1 MVNGE
6 NAGKNSILVQD
17 LCKRFNG
24 FFLDH
29 VSFQVPQG
37 RIVGFIGENGAGKST
52 TIHLILNELKRD
64 GGRIQIFGMENTAPS
79 VREEIG
85 VVFDECCFHEVFN
98 TSDIEK
104 ILSGVYKS
112 WDGELYRQ
120 YLKKF
125 RIPEKKSVG
134 SFSKGMKMKLSI
146 ICAMAHRPK
155 LLILDEATT
164 GLDPVV
170 RDEILDLFLEFI
182 QDEEC
187 SIFFSSHITSD
198 VQKIADYVILIHQG
212 KIIFEESKDDLIY
225 NFGIAKCGRERFASI
240 SPDDYLIHRVTNV
253 SVECLIRD
261 KEAVRSKYKDLVVD
275 NATLEDIMLF
285 YIKGGAS

>member
-1 MVNGE
+1 ME
-6 NAGKNSILVQD
+6 KNNILVRD
-17 LCKRFNG
+17 LCKQFDE
-24 FFLDH
+24 FLLDH
-29 VSFQVPQG
+29 ISFQVPKG

-52 TIHLILNELKRD
+52 TINLILDELKKD
-64 GGRIQIFGMENTAPS
+64 NGQIQIFGREHTISSVKEN
-79 VREEIG
+79 IG
-85 VVFDECCFHEVFN
+85 VVFDECNFHDVFN
-98 TSDIEK
+98 VSDIEK

-112 WDGELYRQ
+112 WDSNLYRQ

-125 RIPEKKSVG
+125 KIPERKQIG

-146 ICAMAHRPK
+146 ICAMAHKPK

-170 RDEILDLFLEFI
+170 RDEMLDLFLEFI

-198 VQKIADYVILIHQG
+198 IQKIADYVILIHQG
-212 KIIFEESKDDLIY
+212 KIIFEEQKDDLVY
-225 NFGIAKCGRERFASI
+225 HFGIVKCGREKFASI
-240 SPDDYLIHRVTNV
+240 SPNDYIIHRITNV
-253 SVECLIRD
+253 SVECLVRD
-261 KEAVRSKYKDLVVD
+261 KEAIKRKYKDIVVD

-285 YIKGGAS
+285 YIKGGAV

>member
-1 MVNGE
+1 MEE
-6 NAGKNSILVQD
+6 NNILVRD
-17 LCKRFNG
+17 LCKG
-24 FFLDH
+24 FDGFLLDH
-29 VSFQVPQG
+29 VSFQVPKG

-52 TIHLILNELKRD
+52 TINLILDELKRD
-64 GGRIQIFGMENTAPS
+64 HGQIQIFGKENTISS

-85 VVFDECCFHEVFN
+85 VVFDECNFHDVFN

-112 WDGELYRQ
+112 WDSSLYRQ
-120 YLKKF
+120 YLKRFK
-125 RIPEKKSVG
+125 IPERKPIG

-146 ICAMAHRPK
+146 ICAMAHKPK

-170 RDEILDLFLEFI
+170 RDEMLDLFPEFI
-182 QDEEC
+182 QDEER

-198 VQKIADYVILIHQG
+198 IQKIADYVILIHQG
-212 KIIFEESKDDLIY
+212 KIIFEEQKDDLVY
-225 NFGIAKCGRERFASI
+225 RLGILKCGKEQFASI
-240 SPDDYLIHRVTNV
+240 SPDDYLIHRITNV
-253 SVECLIRD
+253 NVECLVRD
-261 KEAVRSKYKDLVVD
+261 KQAIRHKYKNIVVD

-285 YIKGGAS
+285 YIKGGAA

>member
-1 MVNGE
+1 ME
-6 NAGKNSILVQD
+6 KNNILVRD
-17 LCKRFNG
+17 LCKQFDRFL
-24 FFLDH
+24 LDH
-29 VSFQVPQG
+29 VSFQVPKG

-52 TIHLILNELKRD
+52 TINLILDELKRD
-64 GGRIQIFGMENTAPS
+64 NGQIQIFGKENTISA
-79 VREEIG
+79 VKEDIG
-85 VVFDECCFHEVFN
+85 VVFDECNFHDVFN
-98 TSDIEK
+98 VSDIEK

-112 WDGELYRQ
+112 WDSNLYRE

-125 RIPEKKSVG
+125 KIPERKQIG

-146 ICAMAHRPK
+146 ICAMAHKPK

-170 RDEILDLFLEFI
+170 RDEMLDLFLEFI

-198 VQKIADYVILIHQG
+198 IQKIADYVILIHQG
-212 KIIFEESKDDLIY
+212 KIIFEEQKDDLVY
-225 NFGIAKCGRERFASI
+225 NFGIVKCGREKFASI
-240 SPDDYLIHRVTNV
+240 SPDDYIIHRITNV
-253 SVECLIRD
+253 SVECLVRD
-261 KEAVRSKYKDLVVD
+261 KEAIRRKYKDIVVD

-285 YIKGGAS
+285 YIKGGAA

>member
-1 MVNGE
+1 ME
-6 NAGKNSILVQD
+6 KNNILVRD
-17 LCKRFNG
+17 LCKQFDE
-24 FFLDH
+24 FLLDH
-29 VSFQVPQG
+29 VSFQVPRG

-52 TIHLILNELKRD
+52 TINLILDELKKD
-64 GGRIQIFGMENTAPS
+64 NGQIQIFGMEHTISS
-79 VREEIG
+79 VKEDIG
-85 VVFDECCFHEVFN
+85 VVFDECNFHDVLN
-98 TSDIEK
+98 VSDIEK

-112 WDGELYRQ
+112 WDSRLYRQ

-125 RIPEKKSVG
+125 KIPEKKQIG

-146 ICAMAHRPK
+146 ICAMAHKPK

-170 RDEILDLFLEFI
+170 RDEMLDLFLEFI

-198 VQKIADYVILIHQG
+198 IQKIADYVILIHQG
-212 KIIFEESKDDLIY
+212 KIIFEEQKDDLVY
-225 NFGIAKCGRERFASI
+225 HFGIVKCGREKFASI
-240 SPDDYLIHRVTNV
+240 SPDDYIIHRITNV
-253 SVECLIRD
+253 SVECLVRD
-261 KEAVRSKYKDLVVD
+261 KEAIKRKYKDIVVD

-285 YIKGGAS
+285 YIKGGAA

>member
-1 MVNGE
+1 MKKSIHEIN
-6 NAGKNSILVQD
+6 NILVRD
-17 LCKRFNG
+17 LCKQFDE
-24 FFLDH
+24 FLLDH
-29 VSFQVPQG
+29 VSFQVPRG

-52 TIHLILNELKRD
+52 TINLILDELKKD
-64 GGRIQIFGMENTAPS
+64 NGQIQIFGMEHTISS
-79 VREEIG
+79 VKEDIG
-85 VVFDECCFHEVFN
+85 VVFDECNFHDVFN
-98 TSDIEK
+98 VSDIEK

-112 WDGELYRQ
+112 WDSRLYRQ

-125 RIPEKKSVG
+125 KIPEKKQIG

-146 ICAMAHRPK
+146 ICAMAHKPK

-170 RDEILDLFLEFI
+170 RDEMLDLFLEFI

-198 VQKIADYVILIHQG
+198 IQKIADYVILIHQG
-212 KIIFEESKDDLIY
+212 KIIFEEQKDDLVY
-225 NFGIAKCGRERFASI
+225 HFGIVKCGREKFASI
-240 SPDDYLIHRVTNV
+240 SPDDYIIHRVTNV
-253 SVECLIRD
+253 SVECLVRD
-261 KEAVRSKYKDLVVD
+261 KEAIRRKYKDIVVD

-285 YIKGGAS
+285 YIKGGAA